1 MDTMTTEK
9 STQPVEVQSADAA
22 ASGKNEKARKLPK
35 LLKSGKRKRRW
46 LRVAVIAVILV
57 LIVRAGMTF
66 LGGGGDVAAVR
77 YGVAQAERRDLGVSV
92 SGSAT
97 LRPADAY
104 QVTALVSGAILEA
117 PFEELSTVQKG
128 DLLYTID
135 SSSAQTSVDSASIAV
150 RQQEMAYREALD
162 AKTPRA
168 TISGTV
174 SEVFVR
180 DGDSV
185 SAGDQLLELVS
196 DLDVTA
202 DFLFT
207 YVKPSEFQAGQRA
220 DVFIAGY
227 EGSVEGTVVS
237 VSDGSSLTT
246 NGKEACTVRVKI
258 KNPGALV
265 EGDDYNASAVIG
277 SYCSYGSTR
286 LNMSGRMVVRAAAG
300 GTVSGLT
307 KLLGSTVKQGEALC
321 TISSKELDDRIETA
335 RLSIQ
340 SAQLQVSSA
349 QDSMDRYTI
358 TSPISGTVIQKAFK
372 AGDKVNGADSGA
384 LAEIYDLSCLKM
396 DLDVN
401 ELDIG
406 KVAVGQRVTLT
417 AAALPGES
425 FEGVVDK
432 VGIAGKTSNGF
443 TTYPVTV
450 VVTDYG
456 ELRPGMNVSATIQCD
471 TVEGALCVP
480 VDAVA
485 RGNTVLVPGEGALGP
500 DGTLLDETKLE
511 SREVVLGRSDEEYVQ
526 ITSGLEEGESVAY
539 LAAQTDPAGSAGT
552 PVVSV
557 TGG

>member
-1 MDTMTTEK
+1 METMTTEK
-9 STQPVEVQSADAA
+9 TTQPVEVQPADAA
-22 ASGKNEKARKLPK
+22 ASGKKEKLPK
-35 LLKSGKRKRRW
+35 LPKSGKKKRRW
-46 LRVAVIAVILV
+46 LRIVVIAAVLA
-57 LIVRAGMTF
+57 LIVRAGMAF
-66 LGGGGDVAAVR
+66 LGGGGDAAAVR
-77 YGVAQAERRDLGVSV
+77 YASALAERRDLGVSV

-117 PFEELSTVQKG
+117 PFEELSTVRKG

-150 RQQEMAYREALD
+150 RQQEMAYQEALD
-162 AKTPRA
+162 ARTPRA
-168 TISGTV
+168 SITGTV
-174 SEVFVR
+174 SDVFVR

-185 SAGDQLLELVS
+185 SAGDKLVELVS

-207 YVKPSEFQAGQRA
+207 YVDPSAFQVGQRA
-220 DVFIAGY
+220 DVFVTGY
-227 EGSVEGTVVS
+227 EGSVEGSVVS

-258 KNPGALV
+258 KNPGGLV
-265 EGDDYNASAVIG
+265 EGDSYNASAVIG
-277 SYCSYGSTR
+277 SYCSYGNTR
-286 LNMSGRMVVRAAAG
+286 LNMSGRVTVRADAG

-307 KLLGSTVKQGEALC
+307 KLLGSSVKKGEALC

-340 SAQLQVSSA
+340 SARLQVSSA

-396 DLDVN
+396 DIDVN

-450 VVTDYG
+450 VVTEYG

-471 TVEGALCVP
+471 TVRDALCVP

-511 SREVVLGRSDEEYVQ
+511 SREVVLGRSDEDYVQ

-539 LAAQTDPAGSAGT
+539 LAAQTDPAASAGT